1 MIGQAL
7 RNTIYN
13 LHTGHVVG
21 AELEDP
27 GPVGGTELGEG
38 DGHDILDGHVALLHT
53 LRVVLLAE
61 PIVLHEKGV
70 DEYRVPRKLGYFHF
84 KKQAKGPDFAIR
96 RLKIVFAGRD
106 RFSL

>member
-1 MIGQAL
+1 MQNRRIEQDIIDDCQAL
-7 RNTIYN
+7 QNTLYN

-38 DGHDILDGHVALLHT
+38 DGHDILDGDVALLHT

-70 DEYRVPRKLGYFHF
+70 DDYRLLQK
-84 KKQAKGPDFAIR
+84 IR
-96 RLKIVFAGRD
+96 L
-106 RFSL
+106 FSF